1 MTATQK
7 NKPAF
12 TIISGAA
19 AIGVAIASI
28 TNRGKKLDK
37 DIQIAALSAMAHHVG
52 AGSGDTTLINRLVTA
67 MPKGSRVNALR
78 DFISVFGAVEY
89 NQDTKVF
96 DHKKGAKFDLD
107 GAMAIMWTEYS
118 PEKKDYKPIGDVMGL
133 VKMLQNKLVK
143 DVTELGAASL
153 VEPELLAALNAITS
167 PIPADDDEIGEL
179 SF

>member
-1 MTATQK
+1 MTVTQK

-96 DHKKGAKFDLD
+96 DHKKGAKFDLE

-118 PEKKDYKPIGDVMGL
+118 PEKQDYKPITDGMAL
-133 VKMLQNKLVK
+133 VKILMNKLSK
-143 DVTELGAASL
+143 DITEMGAASKVDL
-153 VEPELLAALNAITS
+153 EMFAKLKAVTAEEV
-167 PIPADDDEIGEL
+167 D
-179 SF
+179 F